1 MVPNHVRYQTAL
13 HPVTTYFIIIQV
25 LRLFYKSF
33 LLHKKEAE
41 RPASHSTTLQLAD
54 PIGFEPTISAFGGQ
68 HSIQLNYGSIPE
80 YCIKGVFPCQAA
92 FSMARKTSAMR
103 SR

>member
-1 MVPNHVRYQTAL
+1 MFEAHKYFAIAFRCDFFYAISVLDNKK
-13 HPVTTYFIIIQV
+13 TTGVFHSQSFIM
-25 LRLFYKSF
+25 
-33 LLHKKEAE
+33 
-41 RPASHSTTLQLAD
+41 AD

-80 YCIKGVFPCQAA
+80 YCIKGVFSCQAA
-92 FSMARKTSAMR
+92 FSMARKTSAMM